1 MKKNNKGFSLVEII
15 VVIAIMAVLMG
26 ILIPTL
32 VRNVSQSKRS
42 VDVEAAGEFAH
53 SIQRVLTADP
63 DLYYTFVGDEA
74 PNYTF
79 SWNSGTSK
87 DSFKDDPLVSKVLED
102 FSNLPVSKCNK
113 SFTWVVN
120 INGENGDVH
129 IYLVNSAS
137 DTKGYELFPEHNT
150 FVKKN
155 KKKDIVF

>member
-32 VRNVSQSKRS
+32 VKNVNKSKRS
-42 VDVEAAGEFAH
+42 VDVEGAGEFAH

-63 DLYYTFVGDEA
+63 DIYYTFVGEEA

-87 DSFKDDPLVSKVLED
+87 DYFKDDPLVGKVLED
-102 FSNLPVSKCNK
+102 FSNLPVSKWDK
-113 SFTWVVN
+113 SLTWLVN

-129 IYLVNSAS
+129 IYLVDSLS
-137 DTKGYELFPEHNT
+137 DTKGYELFPDHDT
-150 FVKKN
+150 YVKKN
-155 KKKDIVF
+155 KKRDIVF